1 MSNENEKNRLNISRV
16 KIKDFIVP
24 FLNVQSIMCTLT
36 RFNNKRSKK
45 LNICMSKMH
54 LPLAF
59 VELYKMSCALLKQH
73 IFLIRKNWSILHLLH
88 RRNFRFFFA

>member
-36 RFNNKRSKK
+36 RFNNRRNKK
-45 LNICMSKMH
+45 Y
-54 LPLAF
+54 
-59 VELYKMSCALLKQH
+59 LYK
-73 IFLIRKNWSILHLLH
+73 
-88 RRNFRFFFA
+88 

>member
-1 MSNENEKNRLNISRV
+1 MSNENEKNRVNILWV
-16 KIKDFIVP
+16 KIKDFIVL

-36 RFNNKRSKK
+36 RFNNKRSKN

-59 VELYKMSCALLKQH
+59 RWIKQNVMCSFEATHFLNPWKLKH
-73 IFLIRKNWSILHLLH
+73 
-88 RRNFRFFFA
+88 FAYIT

>member
-45 LNICMSKMH
+45 FNICMSKMH

-59 VELYKMSCALLKQH
+59 RWIIQNVMCPFEATH
-73 IFLIRKNWSILHLLH
+73 FLNP
-88 RRNFRFFFA
+88 